1 MSEACV
7 TYGGEEGYVVGSAGD
22 TWKTDHLENL
32 NLGWEFDIKMCLE
45 EIVWRCE
52 LDWSEFF
59 HLLGC

>member
-7 TYGGEEGYVVGSAGD
+7 TYGGEEGYVLGIVGE
-22 TWKTDHLENL
+22 TWKTDHLGNL

-45 EIVWRCE
+45 EIVWRGE
-52 LDWSEFF
+52 LDWSKFF